1 VIFDHPYNPAEY
13 LRLTLEP
20 LQRSTGAQMLQICM
34 SDSVTYPVADPG
46 GRELVGVAEV
56 VVEVIEAGVPV
67 LEIAGRLSADALG
80 VCRRVSAA
88 AVILVI
94 DLASAPFSGLAVT

>member
-1 VIFDHPYNPAEY
+1 MTDCNERSVISELQIAHNAEY

-20 LQRSTGAQMLQICM
+20 LQRGTCAQMLQICV
-34 SDSVTYPVADPG
+34 SDSVTNPVADPG
-46 GRELVGVAEV
+46 GRELVGAAQV

-80 VCRRVSAA
+80 VAA
-88 AVILVI
+88 GFQPL
-94 DLASAPFSGLAVT
+94 P

>member
-1 VIFDHPYNPAEY
+1 LSV
-13 LRLTLEP
+13 
-20 LQRSTGAQMLQICM
+20 LQKLLWKSSKQA
-34 SDSVTYPVADPG
+34 Y
-46 GRELVGVAEV
+46 
-56 VVEVIEAGVPV
+56 PV